1 MKLKYFSSY
10 LALGILALTIGAC
23 NDAEYSE
30 IDNGLYIAEAGPM
43 DAFNQ
48 QVETQLVDDS
58 NIERTFTVRMAR
70 PVSQDVAVKLEIDE
84 SMIATYNAEHETQ
97 YQMLPKEYLE
107 MPDLETVI
115 PAGEVMAPAL
125 NLTIKPFT
133 TPNQEQY
140 AVPVKIASV
149 SGPVAVTGRG
159 DRLLLLLTMPNK
171 QKSVVLKYMHKK
183 EVPFKAT
190 IPVTEW
196 SFEYWIKVNNTTEYP
211 IEPWYGES
219 KQNDPY
225 LWKRRYMFADDSVP
239 IYLDGDEQVYLR
251 YYADNAD
258 GIGPTLQC
266 QMDGVY
272 FDSTPFWY
280 PEKWFHITYTY
291 DGANMVLYKDGVKN
305 AEKAVSKNFAFN
317 KLLLCS
323 GGFSATQEV
332 EFAQIRLWSKCLK
345 PAAIVEGMSR
355 QLPDDTADLIGYW
368 PCNEGQGAVLKDHS
382 GNGYDIDFEGKAP
395 GWSDKIYNFAHPN
408 D

>member
-1 MKLKYFSSY
+1 MKLKYFSSC
-10 LALGILALTIGAC
+10 LVVGMLTFWAASC

-107 MPDLETVI
+107 MPSLEAVI
-115 PAGEVMAPAL
+115 PAGEVAAPTL
-125 NLTIKPFT
+125 NLTIKPFL

-171 QKSVVLKYMHKK
+171 QKSVVLKHIHAKV
-183 EVPFKAT
+183 VPFNAQL
-190 IPVTEW
+190 PLPEW
-196 SFEYWIKVNNTTEYP
+196 SLEFWLKVNNKTGQPT
-211 IEPWYGES
+211 EPWFGNG
-219 KQNDPY
+219 KDNDPQKP
-225 LWKRRYMFADDSVP
+225 KRNQMFYDNSSP
-239 IYLDGDEQVYLR
+239 LQLSGDEYVLLR
-251 YYADNAD
+251 YYSDNAD

-266 QMDGVY
+266 QMEGPY
-272 FDSTPFWY
+272 LDSKPFWY
-280 PEKWFHITYTY
+280 PDKWFHLTYTY
-291 DGANMVLYKDGVKN
+291 DGTTLTLYRDGTVDGDK
-305 AEKAVSKNFAFN
+305 KVSKDFSFD
-317 KLLLCS
+317 KMILCS
-323 GGFSATQEV
+323 GFASTMEV

-345 PAAIVEGMSR
+345 PAAITEGMSR
-355 QLPDDTADLIGYW
+355 QLPDETADMVGYW
-368 PCNEGQGAVLKDHS
+368 PCNEGQGSVLKDHS
-382 GNGYDIDFEGKAP
+382 GNGYDIDFEDKTP
-395 GWSDKIYNFAHPN
+395 GWSNKIYNFAHPN